1 MSVDI
6 AKYNEIVEKANDC
19 VNWFEKLDIKN
30 NKINF
35 YLANGDILNIR
46 IFEANIAHL
55 LGFNISYLNMT
66 NKFNKDLSNYD
77 KLKYVLAKPYIFKN
91 LLINNDISTD
101 FMFSDSINQK
111 LAVFKDNLSI
121 RSDDIYCVI
130 KYDNEK
136 TYQAINIPD
145 PCDYYIIRKKRNNHL
160 VLGLIK
166 NGNVYTPV
174 TSRLY
179 DDKEKFDEFM
189 NRVARKQE
197 ITYPHLLNINNPYR
211 DYKVNA
217 FFPLSEKEYILNN
230 IINISQKYSA
240 TPAVARDYAFT
251 INKFKTVREDQN
263 INLNILRLLSDSI
276 KSGTVLDENT
286 INQICGTT
294 NDIPGIISTLISI
307 CNDTLCNSTSLKDS
321 TLKAKNNELN
331 ARVNQLELELAEE
344 KLKNQNVEHQLN
356 QLLDENTTYKSQ
368 LDVYDQAYQKV
379 MTLRKHK

>member
-6 AKYNEIVEKANDC
+6 AKYNEIVAKANNC
-19 VNWFEKLDIKN
+19 VNRFEKLDIKN

-136 TYQAINIPD
+136 TYQAINVPD
-145 PCDYYIIRKKRNNHL
+145 PCDYYIIRKKRNNYL
-160 VLGLIK
+160 VLGLIN
-166 NGNVYTPV
+166 NGNVYTPA

-294 NDIPGIISTLISI
+294 NDIPGIISTLISN
-307 CNDTLCNSTSLKDS
+307 CNDILCDSTSLKNS

-344 KLKNQNVEHQLN
+344 KLKNQNAEHQLN

>member
-1 MSVDI
+1 MI
-6 AKYNEIVEKANDC
+6 I
-19 VNWFEKLDIKN
+19 
-30 NKINF
+30 
-35 YLANGDILNIR
+35 ILL
-46 IFEANIAHL
+46 E
-55 LGFNISYLNMT
+55 
-66 NKFNKDLSNYD
+66 
-77 KLKYVLAKPYIFKN
+77 
-91 LLINNDISTD
+91 
-101 FMFSDSINQK
+101 
-111 LAVFKDNLSI
+111 
-121 RSDDIYCVI
+121 
-130 KYDNEK
+130 
-136 TYQAINIPD
+136 
-145 PCDYYIIRKKRNNHL
+145 KKRNNYL
-160 VLGLIK
+160 VLGLIN

-197 ITYPHLLNINNPYR
+197 ITYPHLLNINNSYR

-294 NDIPGIISTLISI
+294 SDIPGIISTLISI
-307 CNDTLCNSTSLKDS
+307 CNDILCDSTSLKNS

-344 KLKNQNVEHQLN
+344 KLKNQNAEHQLN

-368 LDVYDQAYQKV
+368 LDVYNQAYQKV

>member
-6 AKYNEIVEKANDC
+6 AKYNEIVAKANNC

-55 LGFNISYLNMT
+55 FGFNISYLNMT
-66 NKFNKDLSNYD
+66 NKFNKNLSNYD

-121 RSDDIYCVI
+121 RSDYIYCVI

-145 PCDYYIIRKKRNNHL
+145 PCDYYIIRKKRNNYL
-160 VLGLIK
+160 VLGLIN
-166 NGNVYTPV
+166 NGNVYTPA

-263 INLNILRLLSDSI
+263 NNLNILRLLSDSI

-294 NDIPGIISTLISI
+294 NDIPGIISTLISN
-307 CNDTLCNSTSLKDS
+307 CNDILCDSTSLKNS

-344 KLKNQNVEHQLN
+344 KLKNQNAEHQLN

>member
-6 AKYNEIVEKANDC
+6 AKYNEIVAKANNC

-30 NKINF
+30 NRINF

-66 NKFNKDLSNYD
+66 NKFNKNLSNYD

-145 PCDYYIIRKKRNNHL
+145 PCDYYIIRKKRNNYL
-160 VLGLIK
+160 VLGLIN
-166 NGNVYTPV
+166 NGNVYTPA

-294 NDIPGIISTLISI
+294 NDIPGIISTLISN
-307 CNDTLCNSTSLKDS
+307 CNDILCDSTSLKNS

-344 KLKNQNVEHQLN
+344 KLKNQNAEHQLN

>member
-6 AKYNEIVEKANDC
+6 AKYNEIVAKANNC

-77 KLKYVLAKPYIFKN
+77 KLKYVLEKPYIFKN

-145 PCDYYIIRKKRNNHL
+145 PCDYYIIRKKRNNYL
-160 VLGLIK
+160 VLGLIN
-166 NGNVYTPV
+166 NGNVYTPA

-286 INQICGTT
+286 INQICGTI
-294 NDIPGIISTLISI
+294 NDIPGIISTLISN
-307 CNDTLCNSTSLKDS
+307 CNDILCDSTSLKNS

-331 ARVNQLELELAEE
+331 ARVNRLELELAEE

>member
-6 AKYNEIVEKANDC
+6 AKYNEIVAKANNC

-66 NKFNKDLSNYD
+66 NKFNKNLSNYD

-91 LLINNDISTD
+91 LLINNDISAD

-145 PCDYYIIRKKRNNHL
+145 PCDYYIIRKKRNNYL
-160 VLGLIK
+160 VLGLIN
-166 NGNVYTPV
+166 NGNVYTPA

-294 NDIPGIISTLISI
+294 SDIPGIISTLISI
-307 CNDTLCNSTSLKDS
+307 CNDILCDSTSLKNS

-368 LDVYDQAYQKV
+368 LDVYNQAYQKV

>member
-6 AKYNEIVEKANDC
+6 AKYNEIVAKANNC

-30 NKINF
+30 NRINF

-77 KLKYVLAKPYIFKN
+77 KLKYVLAKSYIFKN

-145 PCDYYIIRKKRNNHL
+145 PCDYYIIIKKRNNYL
-160 VLGLIK
+160 VLGLIN
-166 NGNVYTPV
+166 NGNVYTPA

-179 DDKEKFDEFM
+179 DNKEKFDEFM

-294 NDIPGIISTLISI
+294 NDIPGIISTLISN
-307 CNDTLCNSTSLKDS
+307 CNDILCDSTSLKNS

-331 ARVNQLELELAEE
+331 ARVNRLELELAEE

>member
-6 AKYNEIVEKANDC
+6 AKYNEIVAKANNC

-77 KLKYVLAKPYIFKN
+77 KLKYVLEKPYIFKN

-145 PCDYYIIRKKRNNHL
+145 PCDYYIIRKKKNNYL
-160 VLGLIK
+160 VLGLIN
-166 NGNVYTPV
+166 NGNVYTPA

-294 NDIPGIISTLISI
+294 NDIPGIISTLISN
-307 CNDTLCNSTSLKDS
+307 CNDILCDSTSLKNS

>member
-6 AKYNEIVEKANDC
+6 AKYNEIVAKANNC

-77 KLKYVLAKPYIFKN
+77 KLKYVLEKPYIFKN

-145 PCDYYIIRKKRNNHL
+145 PCDYYIIRKKRNNYL
-160 VLGLIK
+160 VLGLIN
-166 NGNVYTPV
+166 NGNVYTPA

-294 NDIPGIISTLISI
+294 NDIPGIISTLISN
-307 CNDTLCNSTSLKDS
+307 CNDILCDSTSLKNS

-331 ARVNQLELELAEE
+331 ARVNRLELELAEE

>member
-1 MSVDI
+1 
-6 AKYNEIVEKANDC
+6 
-19 VNWFEKLDIKN
+19 
-30 NKINF
+30 
-35 YLANGDILNIR
+35 
-46 IFEANIAHL
+46 
-55 LGFNISYLNMT
+55 MT

-77 KLKYVLAKPYIFKN
+77 KLKYVLEKPYIFKN

-145 PCDYYIIRKKRNNHL
+145 PCDYYIIRKKRNNYL
-160 VLGLIK
+160 VLGLI
-166 NGNVYTPV
+166 NDGNVYTPV

-197 ITYPHLLNINNPYR
+197 ITYPHLLNINNSYR

-307 CNDTLCNSTSLKDS
+307 CNDILCDSTSLKNS

-368 LDVYDQAYQKV
+368 LDVYNQAYQKV

>member
-6 AKYNEIVEKANDC
+6 AKYNEIVAKANNC

-30 NKINF
+30 NRINF

-77 KLKYVLAKPYIFKN
+77 KLKYVLAKSYIFKN

-145 PCDYYIIRKKRNNHL
+145 PCDYYIIRKKRNNYL
-160 VLGLIK
+160 VLGLIN
-166 NGNVYTPV
+166 NGNVYTPA

-179 DDKEKFDEFM
+179 DNKEKFDEFM

-294 NDIPGIISTLISI
+294 NDIPGIISTLISN
-307 CNDTLCNSTSLKDS
+307 CNDILCDSTSLKNS

-331 ARVNQLELELAEE
+331 ARVNRLELELAEE

>member
-1 MSVDI
+1 MSVNI
-6 AKYNEIVEKANDC
+6 AKYNEIIDKANKC
-19 VNWFEKLDIKN
+19 VNWFEKLDVKN
-30 NKINF
+30 NRVDL
-35 YLANGDILNIR
+35 YLGNGDILNIR
-46 IFEANIAHL
+46 FPEASIAHL
-55 LGFNISYLNMT
+55 LGFNLSYLNMT
-66 NKFNKDLSNYD
+66 NKFRKDAVSYD
-77 KLKYVLAKPYIFKN
+77 KLKYILKEPYVFQK
-91 LLINNDISTD
+91 LLVSKTISMEN
-101 FMFSDSINQK
+101 MFSDSIDQK
-111 LAVFKDNLSI
+111 LSAFKDNLSVRI
-121 RSDDIYCVI
+121 DDIYCVI

-136 TYQAINIPD
+136 TYQSISVPD
-145 PCDYYIIRKKRNNHL
+145 VCDYYVIRKKDSNYL
-160 VLGLIK
+160 VLGLVK
-166 NGNVYTPV
+166 NDRGYTPA

-217 FFPLSEKEYILNN
+217 FFPLSEKEHILNN
-230 IINISQKYSA
+230 IINISQKYFA

-294 NDIPGIISTLISI
+294 NDIPGIISTLIST

-379 MTLRKHK
+379 MTLRKPK

>member
-6 AKYNEIVEKANDC
+6 AKYNEIVAKANDC

-66 NKFNKDLSNYD
+66 NKFNKDLSNFD

-91 LLINNDISTD
+91 LLINSDISTD

-294 NDIPGIISTLISI
+294 NDIPGIISTLIST

-379 MTLRKHK
+379 MTLRKLK

>member
-6 AKYNEIVEKANDC
+6 AKYNEIVAKANNC

-77 KLKYVLAKPYIFKN
+77 KLKYVLEKPYIFKN

-121 RSDDIYCVI
+121 RSDDVYCVI

-145 PCDYYIIRKKRNNHL
+145 PCDYYIIRKKRNNYL
-160 VLGLIK
+160 VLGLIN
-166 NGNVYTPV
+166 NGNVYTPA

-197 ITYPHLLNINNPYR
+197 ITYPHLLNINNPYH

-294 NDIPGIISTLISI
+294 NDIPGIISTLISN
-307 CNDTLCNSTSLKDS
+307 CNDILCDSTSLKNS

>member
-6 AKYNEIVEKANDC
+6 AKYNEIVAKANNC

-30 NKINF
+30 NRINF

-77 KLKYVLAKPYIFKN
+77 KLKYVLTKPYIFKN

-145 PCDYYIIRKKRNNHL
+145 PCDYYIIRKKRNNYL
-160 VLGLIK
+160 VLGLIN
-166 NGNVYTPV
+166 NGNVYTPA

-294 NDIPGIISTLISI
+294 NDIPGIISTLISN
-307 CNDTLCNSTSLKDS
+307 CNDILCDSTSLKNS

-331 ARVNQLELELAEE
+331 ARVNRLELELAEE

>member
-6 AKYNEIVEKANDC
+6 AKYNEIVAKANNC

-30 NKINF
+30 NRINF

-145 PCDYYIIRKKRNNHL
+145 PCDYYIIRKKRNNYL
-160 VLGLIK
+160 VLGLIN
-166 NGNVYTPV
+166 NGNVYTPA

-294 NDIPGIISTLISI
+294 NDIPGIISTLISN
-307 CNDTLCNSTSLKDS
+307 CNDILCDSTSLKNS

-344 KLKNQNVEHQLN
+344 KLKNQNAEHQLN

>member
-6 AKYNEIVEKANDC
+6 AKYNEIVAKANNC

-66 NKFNKDLSNYD
+66 NKFNKNLSNYD

-145 PCDYYIIRKKRNNHL
+145 PCDYYIIRKKRNNYL
-160 VLGLIK
+160 VLGLIN
-166 NGNVYTPV
+166 NGNVYTPA

-294 NDIPGIISTLISI
+294 NDIPGIISTLISN
-307 CNDTLCNSTSLKDS
+307 CNDILCDSTSLKNS

-344 KLKNQNVEHQLN
+344 KLKNQNAEHQLN

>member
-6 AKYNEIVEKANDC
+6 AKYNEIVAKANNC

-77 KLKYVLAKPYIFKN
+77 KLKYVLEKPYIFKN

-145 PCDYYIIRKKRNNHL
+145 PCDYYIIRKKRNNYL
-160 VLGLIK
+160 VLGLIN
-166 NGNVYTPV
+166 NGNVYTPA

-294 NDIPGIISTLISI
+294 NDIPGIISTLISN
-307 CNDTLCNSTSLKDS
+307 CNDILCDSTSLKNS

-344 KLKNQNVEHQLN
+344 KLKNQNAEHQLN

>member
-6 AKYNEIVEKANDC
+6 AKYNEIVAKANNC

-30 NKINF
+30 NRINF

-145 PCDYYIIRKKRNNHL
+145 PCDYYIIRKKRNNYL
-160 VLGLIK
+160 VLGLIN
-166 NGNVYTPV
+166 NGNVYTPA

-294 NDIPGIISTLISI
+294 NDIPGIISTLISN
-307 CNDTLCNSTSLKDS
+307 CNDILCDSTSLKNS

-331 ARVNQLELELAEE
+331 ARVNRLELELAEE

>member
-6 AKYNEIVEKANDC
+6 AKYNEIVAKANNC

-77 KLKYVLAKPYIFKN
+77 KLKYVLEKPYIFKN

-145 PCDYYIIRKKRNNHL
+145 PCDYYIIRKKRNNYL
-160 VLGLIK
+160 VLGLIN
-166 NGNVYTPV
+166 NGNVYTPA

-197 ITYPHLLNINNPYR
+197 ITYPHLLNINNPYH

-294 NDIPGIISTLISI
+294 NDIPGIISTLISN
-307 CNDTLCNSTSLKDS
+307 CNDILCDSTSLKNS

-331 ARVNQLELELAEE
+331 ARVNRLELELAEE

>member
-6 AKYNEIVEKANDC
+6 AKYNEIVAKANNC

-77 KLKYVLAKPYIFKN
+77 KLKYVLEKPYIFKN

-145 PCDYYIIRKKRNNHL
+145 PCDYYIIRKKRNNYL
-160 VLGLIK
+160 VLGLIN
-166 NGNVYTPV
+166 NGNVYTPA

-294 NDIPGIISTLISI
+294 SDIPGIISTLISI
-307 CNDTLCNSTSLKDS
+307 CNDILCDSTSLKNS

>member
-6 AKYNEIVEKANDC
+6 AKYNEIVAKANNC

-77 KLKYVLAKPYIFKN
+77 KLKYVLEKPYIFKN

-145 PCDYYIIRKKRNNHL
+145 PCDYYIIRKKRNNYL
-160 VLGLIK
+160 VLGLI
-166 NGNVYTPV
+166 NDGNVYTPV

-197 ITYPHLLNINNPYR
+197 ITYPHLLNINNSYR

-307 CNDTLCNSTSLKDS
+307 CNDILCDSTSLKNS

>member
-6 AKYNEIVEKANDC
+6 AKYNEIVAKANNC

-30 NKINF
+30 NRINF

-46 IFEANIAHL
+46 IFEAYIAHL

-145 PCDYYIIRKKRNNHL
+145 PCDYYIIRKKRNNYL
-160 VLGLIK
+160 VLGLIN
-166 NGNVYTPV
+166 NGNVYTPA

-294 NDIPGIISTLISI
+294 NDIPGIISTLISN
-307 CNDTLCNSTSLKDS
+307 CNDILCDSTSLKNS

-331 ARVNQLELELAEE
+331 ARVNRLELELAEE

>member
-6 AKYNEIVEKANDC
+6 AKYNEIVAKANNC

-30 NKINF
+30 NRINF

-66 NKFNKDLSNYD
+66 NKFNKNLSNYD

-145 PCDYYIIRKKRNNHL
+145 PCDYYIIRKKRNNYL
-160 VLGLIK
+160 VLGLIN
-166 NGNVYTPV
+166 NGNVYTPA

-217 FFPLSEKEYILNN
+217 FFALSEKEYILNN

-294 NDIPGIISTLISI
+294 NDIPGIISTLISN
-307 CNDTLCNSTSLKDS
+307 CNDILCDSTSLKNS

-344 KLKNQNVEHQLN
+344 KLKNQNAEHQLN

>member
-6 AKYNEIVEKANDC
+6 AKYNEIVAKANNC

-77 KLKYVLAKPYIFKN
+77 KLKYVLEKPYIFKN

-145 PCDYYIIRKKRNNHL
+145 PCDYYIIRKKRNNYL
-160 VLGLIK
+160 VLGLIN
-166 NGNVYTPV
+166 NGNVYTPA

-211 DYKVNA
+211 DYKVNV

-294 NDIPGIISTLISI
+294 NDIPGIISTLISN
-307 CNDTLCNSTSLKDS
+307 CNDILCDSTSLKNS

-331 ARVNQLELELAEE
+331 ARVNRLELELAEE

>member
-6 AKYNEIVEKANDC
+6 AKYNEIVAKANNC

-145 PCDYYIIRKKRNNHL
+145 PCDYYIIRKKRNNYL
-160 VLGLIK
+160 VLGLIN
-166 NGNVYTPV
+166 NGNVYTPA

-294 NDIPGIISTLISI
+294 NDIPGIISTLISN
-307 CNDTLCNSTSLKDS
+307 CNDILCDSTSLKNS

-344 KLKNQNVEHQLN
+344 KLKNQNAEHQLN

>member
-6 AKYNEIVEKANDC
+6 AKYNEIVAKANNC

-30 NKINF
+30 NRINF

-77 KLKYVLAKPYIFKN
+77 KLKYVLEKPYIFKN

-145 PCDYYIIRKKRNNHL
+145 PCDYYIIRKKRNNYL
-160 VLGLIK
+160 VLGLIN
-166 NGNVYTPV
+166 NGNVYTPA

-294 NDIPGIISTLISI
+294 NDIPGIISTLISN
-307 CNDTLCNSTSLKDS
+307 CNDILCDSTSLKNS

-331 ARVNQLELELAEE
+331 ARVNRLELELAEE

>member
-6 AKYNEIVEKANDC
+6 AKYNEIVAKAKNC

-30 NKINF
+30 NKIHF

-145 PCDYYIIRKKRNNHL
+145 PCDYYIIRKKRNNYL
-160 VLGLIK
+160 VLGLIN
-166 NGNVYTPV
+166 NGNVYTPA

-294 NDIPGIISTLISI
+294 NDIPGIISTLISN
-307 CNDTLCNSTSLKDS
+307 CNDILCDSTSLKNS

-331 ARVNQLELELAEE
+331 ARVNRLELELAEE

>member
-6 AKYNEIVEKANDC
+6 AKYNEIVAKANNC

-55 LGFNISYLNMT
+55 LGLNISYLNMT

-136 TYQAINIPD
+136 TYQAINVPD
-145 PCDYYIIRKKRNNHL
+145 PCDYYIIRKKRNNYL
-160 VLGLIK
+160 VLGLIN
-166 NGNVYTPV
+166 NGNVYTPA

-294 NDIPGIISTLISI
+294 NDIPGIISTLISN
-307 CNDTLCNSTSLKDS
+307 CNDILCDSTSLKNS

-344 KLKNQNVEHQLN
+344 KLKNQNAEHQLN

>member
-6 AKYNEIVEKANDC
+6 AKYNEIVAKANNC

-66 NKFNKDLSNYD
+66 NKFNKNLSNYD

-145 PCDYYIIRKKRNNHL
+145 PCDYYIIRKKRNNYL
-160 VLGLIK
+160 VLGLIN
-166 NGNVYTPV
+166 NGNVYTPA

-240 TPAVARDYAFT
+240 TPAVARDHAFT

-294 NDIPGIISTLISI
+294 NDIPGIISTLISN
-307 CNDTLCNSTSLKDS
+307 CNDILCDSTSLKNS

-344 KLKNQNVEHQLN
+344 KLKNQNAEHQLN

>member
-166 NGNVYTPV
+166 NGNLYTPV

-307 CNDTLCNSTSLKDS
+307 CNDTLCNSTSLKNS

-379 MTLRKHK
+379 MTLRKLK

>member
-6 AKYNEIVEKANDC
+6 AKYNEIVAKANNC

-77 KLKYVLAKPYIFKN
+77 KLKYVLEKPYIFKN

-145 PCDYYIIRKKRNNHL
+145 PCDYYIIRKKRNNYL
-160 VLGLIK
+160 VLGLIN
-166 NGNVYTPV
+166 NGNVYTPA

-294 NDIPGIISTLISI
+294 SDIPGIISTLISI
-307 CNDTLCNSTSLKDS
+307 CNDILCDSTSLKNS

-368 LDVYDQAYQKV
+368 LDVYNQAYQKV

>member
-166 NGNVYTPV
+166 NGNLYTPV